1 MYPQC
6 CHWYAY
12 ALNLKINPI
21 GGSMSCLNCGRND
34 SHDSDCFYDDAEDY
48 EFSLDQKF
56 EYYNTSSDDAEDYDF
71 HDYIEDIFE
80 R

>member
-1 MYPQC
+1 MFNFTYDTIDP
-6 CHWYAY
+6 
-12 ALNLKINPI
+12 
-21 GGSMSCLNCGRND
+21 SDD
-34 SHDSDCFYDDAEDY
+34 SADY

-56 EYYNTSSDDAEDYDF
+56 EYYNTSSDDAADYDF